1 MDLSIGYK
9 MPESTL
15 KSLEFEYLNEIAAY
29 MLHALAESQSMGK
42 LLFAFKNVRNME
54 KFLEE
59 NAAPPGGRQ
68 PLLTRETMAY
78 AISLSV
84 SCVCLHSND
93 EILKG
98 RASAAYERAMSD
110 LEQMPDSMWHSLLHD
125 VLVQYVTLV
134 TNPEGPAPSVPT
146 LTRQEIIQR
155 DNARKQARAA
165 AIAAATAANDGS
177 GDADSDAQADA
188 NAGAEAEPAAE
199 GDANAEAEAATEGEA
214 AEPAAAKAA
223 GGGRKP
229 KLPAA
234 AAAEVT
240 GKRGS
245 RR

>member
-1 MDLSIGYK
+1 
-9 MPESTL
+9 
-15 KSLEFEYLNEIAAY
+15 

-177 GDADSDAQADA
+177 GDADSDAQA
-188 NAGAEAEPAAE
+188 NAGAEAEA
-199 GDANAEAEAATEGEA
+199 DARPTPKPKPKPPPRARPPSRRPQRR
-214 AEPAAAKAA
+214 PAAA
-223 GGGRKP
+223 
-229 KLPAA
+229 
-234 AAAEVT
+234 
-240 GKRGS
+240 GS
-245 RR
+245 PSCRQPPRRR